1 MENTAKT
8 AVFHHVPIMVD
19 EVTELLRPQR
29 GGLFVDGTLGGGGHS
44 EAILK
49 LLPEDGRLIGID
61 RDETA
66 LRAATARLAPFS
78 DRFTAIHGNFF
89 HMKSLLLGRGV
100 TKADGIL
107 LDLGVSSYQLDEP
120 SRGFSYKAE
129 APLDMR
135 MDQSASITAADVVN
149 GYPEKEL
156 TRIFR
161 DYGEE
166 RFSPLIARRIVE
178 KRALKPI
185 ETTTELGAHPH
196 LPGLRGGALLAP
208 HRPADRGEAGPT
220 AHRDHHG
227 ARRPHRRRH
236 PREVPPQGAAAPGPP
251 VLPGHP
257 HRGQRGAPGPSGG
270 GGRLYRPLV
279 PRRPDRDPHLPLPG
293 GSDREDRLSYGG
305 EPLYLPAQ
313 EPPVRLRPDALRQD
327 FDETPP
333 RRLGGRA
340 AGEQP
345 VRLLQAPGL
354 GKAPRRHRGRE
365 EHV

>member
-1 MENTAKT
+1 MENTTKT

-19 EVTELLRPQR
+19 EVTELLQPQR
-29 GGLFVDGTLGGGGHS
+29 DGLFVDGTLGGGGHS

-135 MDQSASITAADVVN
+135 MDQSASLTAADVVN

-178 KRALKPI
+178 KRVLKPI
-185 ETTTELGAHPH
+185 ETTTELADLIAGAIPSKFRFKEQQHPARRCFQAIRIEVNGE
-196 LPGLRGGALLAP
+196 LQGLREAVDSCIDLLSP
-208 HRPADRGEAGPT
+208 
-220 AHRDHHG
+220 
-227 ARRPHRRRH
+227 
-236 PREVPPQGAAAPGPP
+236 
-251 VLPGHP
+251 
-257 HRGQRGAPGPSGG
+257 
-270 GGRLYRPLV
+270 GGRIVILTFHSLEDRIVKTAFRTAENPCICPPRSPQCVCGRTPYGKILTKHPLV
-279 PRRPDRDPHLPLPG
+279 ASEDEQRENSRSACCKLRALQKLGPGIGNEKNTYRERR
-293 GSDREDRLSYGG
+293 
-305 EPLYLPAQ
+305 A
-313 EPPVRLRPDALRQD
+313 
-327 FDETPP
+327 
-333 RRLGGRA
+333 
-340 AGEQP
+340 
-345 VRLLQAPGL
+345 
-354 GKAPRRHRGRE
+354 
-365 EHV
+365 

>member
-1 MENTAKT
+1 MEDTTKT
-8 AVFHHVPIMVD
+8 AVFHHVPIMVS
-19 EVTELLRPQR
+19 EVTELLSPAR

-49 LLPEDGRLIGID
+49 LLPKTGRLIGID

-66 LRAATARLAPFS
+66 LAAASARLAPFS

-89 HMKSLLLGRGV
+89 HMKSLLLQRGI

-135 MDQSASITAADVVN
+135 MDQTAALTAADVVN

-178 KRALKPI
+178 KRSEKPI
-185 ETTTELGAHPH
+185 GTTTELADIIAGAIPSKFRYKEQQHPARRCFQAIRIEVNGE
-196 LPGLRGGALLAP
+196 LQGLREAVDSCIDLLSP
-208 HRPADRGEAGPT
+208 
-220 AHRDHHG
+220 
-227 ARRPHRRRH
+227 
-236 PREVPPQGAAAPGPP
+236 
-251 VLPGHP
+251 
-257 HRGQRGAPGPSGG
+257 
-270 GGRLYRPLV
+270 GGRIVILTFHSL
-279 PRRPDRDPHLPLPG
+279 
-293 GSDREDRLSYGG
+293 EDRIVKTAFRTAENPCVCPPKSPQCVCGRTPYGKILTKH
-305 EPLYLPAQ
+305 PLTASEAEQ
-313 EPPVRLRPDALRQD
+313 RENSRSACCKLRALEKLLQGIGR
-327 FDETPP
+327 EKNTY
-333 RRLGGRA
+333 REGRA
-340 AGEQP
+340 
-345 VRLLQAPGL
+345 
-354 GKAPRRHRGRE
+354 
-365 EHV
+365 

>member
-19 EVTELLRPQR
+19 EVTELLQPQR

-135 MDQSASITAADVVN
+135 MDQSASLTAADVVN

-166 RFSPLIARRIVE
+166 RFSPLIARHIVE
-178 KRALKPI
+178 KRVLKPI
-185 ETTTELGAHPH
+185 ETTTELADLIAGAIPSKFRFKEQQHPARRCFQAIRIEVNGE
-196 LPGLRGGALLAP
+196 LQGLREAVDSCIDLLSP
-208 HRPADRGEAGPT
+208 
-220 AHRDHHG
+220 
-227 ARRPHRRRH
+227 
-236 PREVPPQGAAAPGPP
+236 
-251 VLPGHP
+251 
-257 HRGQRGAPGPSGG
+257 
-270 GGRLYRPLV
+270 GGRIVILTFHSL
-279 PRRPDRDPHLPLPG
+279 
-293 GSDREDRLSYGG
+293 EDRIVKTAFRTA
-305 EPLYLPAQ
+305 ENPC
-313 EPPVRLRPDALRQD
+313 VC
-327 FDETPP
+327 PP
-333 RRLGGRA
+333 RSPQCVCGRTPYGKILTKHPLTASEDEQRENSRSACCKLRALQKLGPGIGNEKNTYRERRA
-340 AGEQP
+340 
-345 VRLLQAPGL
+345 
-354 GKAPRRHRGRE
+354 
-365 EHV
+365 

>member
-1 MENTAKT
+1 MENTTKT

-19 EVTELLRPQR
+19 EVTELLQPQR

-135 MDQSASITAADVVN
+135 MDQSASLTAADVVN

-185 ETTTELGAHPH
+185 ETTTELADLIAGAIPSKFRFKEQQHPARRCFQAIRIEVNGE
-196 LPGLRGGALLAP
+196 LQGLREAVDSCIDLLSP
-208 HRPADRGEAGPT
+208 
-220 AHRDHHG
+220 
-227 ARRPHRRRH
+227 
-236 PREVPPQGAAAPGPP
+236 
-251 VLPGHP
+251 
-257 HRGQRGAPGPSGG
+257 
-270 GGRLYRPLV
+270 GGRIVILTFHSL
-279 PRRPDRDPHLPLPG
+279 
-293 GSDREDRLSYGG
+293 EDRIVKTAFRTA
-305 EPLYLPAQ
+305 ENPC
-313 EPPVRLRPDALRQD
+313 VC
-327 FDETPP
+327 PP
-333 RRLGGRA
+333 RSPQCVCGRTPYGKILTKHPLTASEDEQRENSRSACCKLRALQKLGPGIGNEKNTYRERRA
-340 AGEQP
+340 
-345 VRLLQAPGL
+345 
-354 GKAPRRHRGRE
+354 
-365 EHV
+365 